1 MRLGRKKDTS
11 TIEVDERDDMT
22 MSSGTSGFSLGANSV
37 SDRLMSKM
45 KMNLGMTGG
54 SSRNVNSSS
63 SAGGSRRKLMSSG
76 SFGGG
81 SGRSFRSKS
90 AGRFRPSSS
99 PSPVGVGAMEDMDSS
114 EAMALKGQTFGR
126 RGRHERA
133 PSAPPSRQSSYSN
146 IFEDQ
151 RVSSQRKLGACAG
164 GDEDGPVIELSLIE
178 MRAMTENEL
187 EQVMKDA
194 GVPEEDITN
203 ALIEETSHHSSES
216 ITDEIR
222 KNALVSLFVKSG
234 RLKLIRHSKSARAL
248 ADYREASVSS
258 INVGANGTGSE
269 RRMSALSVST
279 GLSEDTLRRGSSA
292 YSAVGTIPANG
303 NPDEIEMGDPAHR
316 KSIDIGDSSRST
328 AKRGGVAPDQC
339 KDEGSVRSSATK
351 STKDGSLRKSKME
364 KIAELKTAN
373 TAMKRENKSLK
384 KTLKKLLSQMTV
396 AKNDKDELQ
405 NELDAAKK
413 DISETRQ
420 KLDEALTSLEDY
432 KKKSTSQDDV
442 ASSSS
447 PHPVEKSHRNSLD
460 DSIAEESIRSID
472 KYNRRST
479 GERSVNSREDQSK
492 SNSAYYKKKYKRERE
507 AHQGTEFRL
516 KAELD
521 ILTKEVEG
529 LQRELALSMESQEAS
544 KKRARDSKDAASL
557 YKQELRKAKSKIQ
570 DLMTEAEARDKLI
583 ESFSQIL
590 LQRVGVEGAQLDEE
604 KGMDVNDEVPSV
616 QNLAIESELD

>member
-1 MRLGRKKDTS
+1 MM
-11 TIEVDERDDMT
+11 IV
-22 MSSGTSGFSLGANSV
+22 V
-37 SDRLMSKM
+37 RLMSKM
-45 KMNLGMTGG
+45 KMNLGMGG

-63 SAGGSRRKLMSSG
+63 SVGGSRRKLIQSSG

-90 AGRFRPSSS
+90 AGRFRPWE

-126 RGRHERA
+126 RGRYERA
-133 PSAPPSRQSSYSN
+133 PSAPPSRQNSYSN

-151 RVSSQRKLGACAG
+151 KDSSQRRLGARVG

-178 MRAMTENEL
+178 MRGMTGNEL

-203 ALIEETSHHSSES
+203 ALIEETSHPSSES
-216 ITDEIR
+216 TSDEIR

-248 ADYREASVSS
+248 ADYREASVTS
-258 INVGANGTGSE
+258 INVGANGTGSD
-269 RRMSALSVST
+269 RRMSALSVAT
-279 GLSEDTLRRGSSA
+279 GLSDETIRRGSSA
-292 YSAVGTIPANG
+292 YSAVGNIPANG
-303 NPDEIEMGDPAHR
+303 NTDEIEV
-316 KSIDIGDSSRST
+316 GDSARNTVKHGS
-328 AKRGGVAPDQC
+328 VAL
-339 KDEGSVRSSATK
+339 DEGSVRSSATK
-351 STKDGSLRKSKME
+351 STKDGSLRKSKLE

-384 KTLKKLLSQMTV
+384 KTLKKLLSQMTA

-405 NELDAAKK
+405 NELDAANK

-447 PHPVEKSHRNSLD
+447 INPTDKPTGPLD
-460 DSIAEESIRSID
+460 GSVAEESIRSID
-472 KYNRRST
+472 KYNRRSA
-479 GERSVNSREDQSK
+479 GERSVNSKDDQSK
-492 SNSAYYKKKYKRERE
+492 SNSAYYKKKYKREIE

-529 LQRELALSMESQEAS
+529 LQRELAQSMESQEAS
-544 KKRARDSKDAASL
+544 KKRARDSKEAASL

-570 DLMTEAEARDKLI
+570 DLVTEAEARDKLI

-590 LQRVGVEGAQLDEE
+590 LQRVGVEGGEE
-604 KGMDVNDEVPSV
+604 KGIDVNEEVPSV
-616 QNLAIESELD
+616 ENLTL